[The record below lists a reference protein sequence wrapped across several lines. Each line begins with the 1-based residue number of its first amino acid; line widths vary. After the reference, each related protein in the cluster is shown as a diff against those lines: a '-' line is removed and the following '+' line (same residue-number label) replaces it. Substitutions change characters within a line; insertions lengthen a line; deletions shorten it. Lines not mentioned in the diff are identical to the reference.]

1 MLSNVKASTKDSKFH
16 AIVSIEAKCI
26 NSRMLETTTKRMDA
40 QRGHV
45 GNELPLLGEPIDTCD
60 ELPSMA

>member
-1 MLSNVKASTKDSKFH
+1 MKASTKDSKFH

-40 QRGHV
+40 QR
-45 GNELPLLGEPIDTCD
+45 PCWK
-60 ELPSMA
+60 

>member
-1 MLSNVKASTKDSKFH
+1 MKASTKDSNFH

-40 QRGHV
+40 QR
-45 GNELPLLGEPIDTCD
+45 PCWK
-60 ELPSMA
+60 

>member
-1 MLSNVKASTKDSKFH
+1 MWRQALKIQNFH

-45 GNELPLLGEPIDTCD
+45 GNELPLLGEAIDMCD